1 MSEGIGGPLQYQL
14 QMLAAEVDVV
24 NATIRQ
30 MDDISKNLKQWT
42 ITVWAA
48 SVGGALSTASLTR
61 YVWATAAIPLLFWLV
76 DSAHHVVQRKFI
88 WRSLRIMDFLND
100 GRLGASY
107 QAGHLVDFV
116 VMDVANRRQRD
127 DPEFNRFTAWTQ
139 VLLFRTL
146 SILYIGLAALS
157 LTIAIFFHGRP

>member
-61 YVWATAAIPLLFWLV
+61 YVWARRPFPFSSGSSIPPTTWSSGSSSG
-76 DSAHHVVQRKFI
+76 DRC
-88 WRSLRIMDFLND
+88 
-100 GRLGASY
+100 AS
-107 QAGHLVDFV
+107 
-116 VMDVANRRQRD
+116 
-127 DPEFNRFTAWTQ
+127 WT
-139 VLLFRTL
+139 
-146 SILYIGLAALS
+146 S
-157 LTIAIFFHGRP
+157 

>member
-24 NATIRQ
+24 NAT
-30 MDDISKNLKQWT
+30 
-42 ITVWAA
+42 
-48 SVGGALSTASLTR
+48 
-61 YVWATAAIPLLFWLV
+61 
-76 DSAHHVVQRKFI
+76 

-100 GRLGASY
+100 GRLGGSY
-107 QAGHLVDFV
+107 QAGHVVDFV
-116 VMDVANRRQRD
+116 VMDVANRRPRD
-127 DPEFNRFTAWTQ
+127 DPEFNRFIAWPR

-157 LTIAIFFHGRP
+157 VTIAIFFHGHGRP